1 MTGFLTCMDDLKKLE
16 IFATTEDLKNMTD
29 IKFKKLIKSRIK
41 ENALKY
47 LLKRRGSKGQGIEYS
62 ALEMSEYLLPHNDKL
77 NLDDKRKM
85 FSLKNGMVQIPSNFG
100 KSEEKCFCGDKE
112 NMPHIYS
119 CEILNERQPGL
130 PFENINNGSLS
141 DQIRIYQRFENNMER
156 RNEIKQMM
164 EEAKENKMKPIPPC
178 DLVSDPLNCTV

>member
-1 MTGFLTCMDDLKKLE
+1 
-16 IFATTEDLKNMTD
+16 
-29 IKFKKLIKSRIK
+29 
-41 ENALKY
+41 
-47 LLKRRGSKGQGIEYS
+47 
-62 ALEMSEYLLPHNDKL
+62 MST
-77 NLDDKRKM
+77 
-85 FSLKNGMVQIPSNFG
+85 NF
-100 KSEEKCFCGDKE
+100 
-112 NMPHIYS
+112 PWT

-178 DLVSDPLNCTV
+178 DLVSDPLNCT